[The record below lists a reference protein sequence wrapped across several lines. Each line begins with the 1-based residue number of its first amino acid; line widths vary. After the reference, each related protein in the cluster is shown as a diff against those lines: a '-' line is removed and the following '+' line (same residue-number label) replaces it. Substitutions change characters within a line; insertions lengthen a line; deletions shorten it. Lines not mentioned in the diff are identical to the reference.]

1 MQAMDYNTFTT
12 LVTFL
17 VASSLVTGA
26 ALVYALWIRRR
37 LILFRRNMS
46 AVTRD
51 YEECRRKLGD
61 TEVRLRVL
69 EQNSHEYEQVV
80 QEMMRTL

>member
-1 MQAMDYNTFTT
+1 MRAMDYNTFTT

-26 ALVYALWIRRR
+26 ALFYALLMRRR
-37 LILFRRNMS
+37 LILFKQNMS
-46 AVTRD
+46 TVTRD

-61 TEVRLRVL
+61 TEARLRVL
-69 EQNSHEYEQVV
+69 EQNSHQYEQVV